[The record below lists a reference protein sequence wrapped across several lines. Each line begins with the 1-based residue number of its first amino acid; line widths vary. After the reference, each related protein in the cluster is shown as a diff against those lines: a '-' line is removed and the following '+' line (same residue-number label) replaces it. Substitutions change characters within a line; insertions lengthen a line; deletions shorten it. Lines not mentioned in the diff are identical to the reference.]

1 MKLSLIILVS
11 RSRRQASLAS
21 RLYNASMSFSA
32 ALAPGAPP
40 RSRLDQAALLALFG
54 FVAALQFSIAIAQIL
69 LTVMLLAWVALLV
82 TRHERFSAPRLFWP
96 LAAYAGLTLVSA
108 ACSIEP
114 MVSFI
119 DCKQLVL
126 LLIVP
131 AVYRLA
137 RGQRALHTLMVI
149 ITVGAISAAVGIIQ
163 YSILNYNNL
172 GERPHGTVG
181 HYMTY
186 SGLLM
191 LVIGAA
197 LAHVLFGR
205 KRAWSALVLPALLVA
220 VVLTFTRNAWVGVA
234 AAACV
239 LLVLRNFRLLWVVP
253 LVLAIGVA
261 LAPPRLT
268 NRFYSMFSLQDPT
281 NRDRIAMVQAGMHMI
296 RDHPLTG
303 VGPNMVQVV
312 YPHYREPDA
321 VDPIVPHLHN
331 VPVQIAAE
339 RGLPALAVWIW
350 FIVVALIEVYR
361 RLASGRDQVVSAAAL
376 AAIVAMLAAGL
387 FEVNFGNSEF
397 LMLFLTLITLPF
409 AAAAGEQ
416 RQATGSGLQT
426 AGPSGLQPEA

>member
-1 MKLSLIILVS
+1 MPLPV
-11 RSRRQASLAS
+11 
-21 RLYNASMSFSA
+21 
-32 ALAPGAPP
+32 ALAPRNPP
-40 RSRLDQAALLALFG
+40 DSRLETVGLLALIG
-54 FVAALQFSIAIAQIL
+54 FAAALQFSIAAAQIL
-69 LTVMLLAWVALLV
+69 LTFVLLAWFGLLV
-82 TRHERFSAPRLFWP
+82 LGRERFSVPRLFWP
-96 LAAYAGLTLVSA
+96 LVVYAGLTLVSA
-108 ACSIEP
+108 AFSREP
-114 MVSFI
+114 AVSLL

-137 RGQRALHTLMVI
+137 RGSRALRLLMVI

-205 KRAWSALVLPALLVA
+205 HRAWSALVLPALIVA
-220 VVLTFTRNAWVGVA
+220 VVLTFTRNAWVGVG

-239 LLVLRNFRLLWVVP
+239 LLVLRNVRLLWLVP
-253 LVLAIGVA
+253 LVLAIGA
-261 LAPPRLT
+261 ATAPARLT
-268 NRFYSMFSLQDPT
+268 ARFYSMFSLQDPT
-281 NRDRIAMVQAGMHMI
+281 NRDRIAMLEAGVHMVH
-296 RDHPLTG
+296 DHPLTG

-312 YPHYREPDA
+312 YPQYREPNA
-321 VDPIVPHLHN
+321 VQPNEPHLHN
-331 VPVQIAAE
+331 VPMQIAAE

-350 FIVVALIEVYR
+350 FVVIALIEVN
-361 RLASGRDQVVSAAAL
+361 RLWRTGRAPVLTASAL
-376 AAIVAMLAAGL
+376 AAIVAMLAAGM

-409 AAAAGEQ
+409 AAVAGE
-416 RQATGSGLQT
+416 R
-426 AGPSGLQPEA
+426 